1 MQAAPVQLTP
11 PAAIALTERQQ
22 HRLDTAN
29 LIFNS
34 LALAGLRI
42 FGRKDRVA
50 RLEPKRLGGF
60 YLVLPTADAR
70 PVDLATTVRGKGR
83 LLPGFSGTYA
93 EQRLVRSLAT
103 YVEEGRSVP
112 AAWLAQAL
120 MAEGNQYFDRVEHS
134 FNQVI
139 AEFRFSRAFTK
150 PTEINRKTGEMK

>member
-1 MQAAPVQLTP
+1 MQAVTAHPAPP
-11 PAAIALTERQQ
+11 EAIALTERQQ
-22 HRLDTAN
+22 YRLDTAN
-29 LIFNS
+29 MIFKS

-42 FGRKDRVA
+42 FGRKERVA

-70 PVDLATTVRGKGR
+70 PVDLSTAVRGKGR

-120 MAEGNQYFDRVEHS
+120 MAEGNQYFDRVES
-134 FNQVI
+134 NFNQVI